1 MVEVSLTSGDLV
13 TKDSRLSR
21 SCGMK
26 PSFVGHTGP
35 GRPKPVPGRRH
46 RDAPHPRQACAPGWL
61 RKGRWGWGRSFRP
74 RASPSRPRRRPH
86 CMSHSL
92 IEDLLSLPGLRSP
105 PDDCGENAAVWRTT
119 QSSIGK
125 YVLDG
130 SAGDD
135 KNDGRR
141 ASGEELRLRTAPAT
155 WVGARARRPRRPS
168 LAPTGEP
175 HRSCSL
181 SSSSPSSPR
190 CPQQHPGSRRRR
202 HHRRRHRSAPRSR
215 SRHRLLRHRPP
226 PRPEHRP
233 PP

>member
-1 MVEVSLTSGDLV
+1 MCAGQWGLERRRAD
-13 TKDSRLSR
+13 
-21 SCGMK
+21 
-26 PSFVGHTGP
+26 
-35 GRPKPVPGRRH
+35 PVPGRRH

-61 RKGRWGWGRSFRP
+61 RKGRWGWGRTFRR

-92 IEDLLSLPGLRSP
+92 IEDLLSVPGLRCP
-105 PDDCGENAAVWRTT
+105 PDDCGEIPVAWRKT

-130 SAGDD
+130 GTVADNETGV
-135 KNDGRR
+135 
-141 ASGEELRLRTAPAT
+141 APAEKNPP
-155 WVGARARRPRRPS
+155 AHRPGKEGGGEGTPSAHLS
-168 LAPTGEP
+168 LAPTHESG
-175 HRSCSL
+175 RSCSL
-181 SSSSPSSPR
+181 SSSSPRSPR

-202 HHRRRHRSAPRSR
+202 HHRRHHRSAPWPRSPR
-215 SRHRLLRHRPP
+215 RTSRRRPP